1 MKLLRASL
9 LAVAIALP
17 ATPVLAAQKPK
28 PAVVAAPLSTWSG
41 AWGTAPS
48 ASQAVSRPNE
58 VRSFSDNTARQVMR
72 LNLGGDALRLR
83 LTNELGERTVK
94 VGAMSVA
101 LAGPDGK
108 PLGAP
113 IPVTFGGKTEAQIPP
128 GAPLLSDPVTLP
140 VKAMDRISVSTFYVE
155 PTAPA
160 GHRVRLFLSPQ
171 GNHTTKTDTPGEQVT
186 RGPGLVSGVEVR
198 GAAQRPVLVTIG
210 DSITEGAGS
219 TPNADMGWPEQLAAR
234 IAARGGQGGGEWS
247 VVNAGISGGRLLRE
261 VSGPS
266 ALSRFDRDVLSVP
279 GVTTVVVL
287 EGINDIGRAAQQGF
301 ASEAVTA
308 GEIIAGYRQ
317 LIARAHAR
325 GVKIWAGT
333 LPPFEGA
340 MYYHAAGEATRQAV
354 NAWIRSSGEFDG
366 VIDFE
371 AVTKDPAKPGQILD
385 GLHNGDHLHPTD
397 AGYTRMAEAADK
409 ALFGTK

>member
-1 MKLLRASL
+1 MKLSRASL
-9 LAVAIALP
+9 LAFAAVAAFSGSP
-17 ATPVLAAQKPK
+17 AFSAPKAK
-28 PAVVAAPLSTWSG
+28 PAVAAAPLSTWSG
-41 AWGTAPS
+41 AWGIAPV

-58 VRSFSDNTARQVMR
+58 VRAFSDVTTRQVMR
-72 LNLGGDALRLR
+72 LNLGGEALRLR
-83 LTNELGERTVK
+83 LTNEMGDRPLK

-113 IPVTFGGKTEAQIPP
+113 VPVTFGGKGEALIPP
-128 GAPLLSDPVTLP
+128 GGPLLSDPVVLP
-140 VKAMDRISVSTFYVE
+140 VKAMERISVSTFFVE

-160 GHRVRLFLSPQ
+160 GHRVRLFVSPQ
-171 GNHTTKTDTPGEQVT
+171 GNHIAKTDTPGEQAL
-186 RGPGLVSGVEVR
+186 RGPGLISGVDVR

-210 DSITEGAGS
+210 DSITEGARS
-219 TPNADMGWPEQLAAR
+219 TPDADMGWPEQLAAR
-234 IAARGGQGGGEWS
+234 IAARGDATS
-247 VVNAGISGGRLLRE
+247 VVNVGISGGRLLRE
-261 VSGPS
+261 GSGPS

-287 EGINDIGRAAQQGF
+287 EGINDIGRAAQQGY

-308 GEIIAGYRQ
+308 DEVIAGYRQ

-325 GVKIWAGT
+325 GVKIWGGVI
-333 LPPFEGA
+333 LPFEGA

-354 NAWIRSSGEFDG
+354 NAWIRTSGEFDG

-371 AVTKDPAKPGQILD
+371 AVMKDPAKPGQMLES
-385 GLHNGDHLHPTD
+385 LHSGDHLHPGD
-397 AGYTRMAEAADK
+397 AGYAKMAEVADK

>member
-1 MKLLRASL
+1 MKLSRASL
-9 LAVAIALP
+9 LAFAAVAAFSGSP
-17 ATPVLAAQKPK
+17 AFSAPKAK
-28 PAVVAAPLSTWSG
+28 PAVAAAPLSTWSG
-41 AWGTAPS
+41 AWGIAPV

-58 VRSFSDNTARQVMR
+58 VRAFSDVTTRQVMR
-72 LNLGGDALRLR
+72 LNLGGEALRLR
-83 LTNELGERTVK
+83 LTNEMGDRPLK

-113 IPVTFGGKTEAQIPP
+113 VPVTFGGKGEALIPP
-128 GAPLLSDPVTLP
+128 GGPLLSDPVVLP
-140 VKAMDRISVSTFYVE
+140 VKAMERISVSTFFVE

-160 GHRVRLFLSPQ
+160 GHRVRLFVSPQ
-171 GNHTTKTDTPGEQVT
+171 GNHIAKTDTPGEQT
-186 RGPGLVSGVEVR
+186 LRGPGLISGVDVR

-210 DSITEGAGS
+210 DSITEGARS
-219 TPNADMGWPEQLAAR
+219 TPDADMGWPEQLAAR
-234 IAARGGQGGGEWS
+234 IAARGDATS
-247 VVNAGISGGRLLRE
+247 VVNVGISGGRLLRE
-261 VSGPS
+261 GSGPS

-287 EGINDIGRAAQQGF
+287 EGINDIGRAAQQGY

-308 GEIIAGYRQ
+308 DEVIAGYRQ

-325 GVKIWAGT
+325 GVKIWGGVI
-333 LPPFEGA
+333 LPFEGA

-354 NAWIRSSGEFDG
+354 NAWIRTSGEFDG

-371 AVTKDPAKPGQILD
+371 AVMKDPAKPGQMLE
-385 GLHNGDHLHPTD
+385 GLHSGDHLHPGD
-397 AGYTRMAEAADK
+397 AGYAKMAEVADK

>member
-1 MKLLRASL
+1 MKLSRASL
-9 LAVAIALP
+9 LAFAAVAAFSGSP
-17 ATPVLAAQKPK
+17 AFSAPKAK
-28 PAVVAAPLSTWSG
+28 PAAAAAPLSTWSG
-41 AWGTAPS
+41 AWGIAPV

-58 VRSFSDNTARQVMR
+58 VRAFSDVTTRQVMR
-72 LNLGGDALRLR
+72 LNLGGEALRLR
-83 LTNELGERTVK
+83 LTNEMGDRPLK

-113 IPVTFGGKTEAQIPP
+113 VPVTFGGKGEALIPP
-128 GAPLLSDPVTLP
+128 GGPLLSDPVVLP
-140 VKAMDRISVSTFYVE
+140 VKAMDRISVSTFFVE

-160 GHRVRLFLSPQ
+160 GHRVRLFVSPQ
-171 GNHTTKTDTPGEQVT
+171 GNHIAKTDTPGEQT
-186 RGPGLVSGVEVR
+186 LRGPGLISGVDVR

-210 DSITEGAGS
+210 DSITEGARS
-219 TPNADMGWPEQLAAR
+219 TPDADMGWPEQLAAR
-234 IAARGGQGGGEWS
+234 IAARGDATS
-247 VVNAGISGGRLLRE
+247 VVNVGISGGRLLRE
-261 VSGPS
+261 GSGPS

-287 EGINDIGRAAQQGF
+287 EGINDIGRAAQQGY

-308 GEIIAGYRQ
+308 DEVIAGYRQ

-325 GVKIWAGT
+325 GVKIWGGVI
-333 LPPFEGA
+333 LPFEGA

-354 NAWIRSSGEFDG
+354 NAWIRTSGEFDG

-371 AVTKDPAKPGQILD
+371 AVMKDPAKPGQMLES
-385 GLHNGDHLHPTD
+385 LHSGDHLHPGD
-397 AGYTRMAEAADK
+397 AGYAKMAEVADK